1 MAMKIE
7 ELLKS
12 KRQEILAIA
21 ARHGARDVR
30 VFGSVARVPIPDP
43 HPKIGINFYQHI
55 LFPGEFVVTM
65 QQTHI
70 RNLRFKY

>member
-1 MAMKIE
+1 MVEWMVEWMGVAY
-7 ELLKS
+7 
-12 KRQEILAIA
+12 EI
-21 ARHGARDVR
+21 
-30 VFGSVARVPIPDP
+30 PIPDP